1 MNRLLVGLLIA
12 AFSTPLAAGATAPMP
27 EELVRERTAKIV
39 ELIKTNRD
47 AYSKDHRKL
56 YVMVDEQVL
65 PYFDF
70 RVMARSVLGHHWR
83 EATEDQRERFTRE
96 FRELLVRT
104 YATALLKYN
113 DEEIAFL
120 PFTARPDDQ
129 TAVVRTEVRPAGGGP
144 SIPIHY
150 GFYRSEA
157 GWKVYDVVV
166 EGVSLV
172 TNYRSVYA
180 QRIKK
185 EGIEALIASL
195 ERSNREA
202 AEAGKASGAASGS
215 AGSASAA
222 APPKSA
228 R

>member
-1 MNRLLVGLLIA
+1 MKHPFVTALALAFLLPH
-12 AFSTPLAAGATAPMP
+12 TAGAVTAP
-27 EELVRERTAKIV
+27 EELVRERTARIT
-39 ELIKTNRD
+39 ELIKANRD

-56 YVMVDEQVL
+56 YAMVDEQVL

-70 RVMARSVLGHHWR
+70 RVMARSVLGRHWR
-83 EATEDQRERFTRE
+83 DATADQRGRFTRE

-113 DEEIAFL
+113 DEEIVFL

-129 TAVVRTEVRPAGGGP
+129 TAVVRTEVRRADGGP
-144 SIPIHY
+144 PIPIHY

-157 GWKVYDVVV
+157 GWKVYDVTV

-172 TNYRSVYA
+172 TNYRSAYA
-180 QRIKK
+180 ERIAKD
-185 EGIEALIASL
+185 GIEALIASL

-202 AEAGKASGAASGS
+202 QQGKADGAASGS
-215 AGSASAA
+215 APSVSAA

>member
-1 MNRLLVGLLIA
+1 MKHPFVTALVLASLLPLTA
-12 AFSTPLAAGATAPMP
+12 AAAPMP
-27 EELVRERTAKIV
+27 DELVRERTAKIL
-39 ELIKTNRD
+39 ELIKANRD
-47 AYSKDHRKL
+47 TYSKDHGKL
-56 YVMVDEQVL
+56 YAMVDEQVL

-70 RVMARSVLGHHWR
+70 RVMARSVLGRHWR
-83 EATEDQRERFTRE
+83 DATEDQRARFTKE

-113 DEEIAFL
+113 DEEIVLL

-144 SIPIHY
+144 VVPIHY
-150 GFYRSEA
+150 GFYRSNS

-172 TNYRSVYA
+172 TNYRSAYA
-180 QRIKK
+180 ERIAKD
-185 EGIEALIASL
+185 GIEALISSL

-202 AEAGKASGAASGS
+202 QQGKADGAA
-215 AGSASAA
+215 AGGAPSVSAA
-222 APPKSA
+222 APL
-228 R
+228 RR